1 VSGQACFD
9 DTHIYVCILRADP
22 SSAKSIHD
30 EEHQG
35 PPQTPQPESQVT
47 PDLISDHISRLA
59 QIRSAVE
66 ALPPLQPP
74 SKRRR
79 LGLAPHL
86 YEGVAELHSI
96 PGVPIGFQAL
106 AQLNLTSS
114 IPSVPLGVQ
123 AVADL
128 RARANALDPLLHQHP
143 QRQPPPTERQLRPV
157 CLFSFC
163 LVFFFLGCQLSYSY
177 AMQRPPVHKPVSVSI
192 FLILLS

>member
-1 VSGQACFD
+1 VSGHGCFD
-9 DTHIYVCILRADP
+9 DLYIYIFILFYFILLRADP
-22 SSAKSIHD
+22 SSPDSNHD

-47 PDLISDHISRLA
+47 PDLISDHLSRLA

-66 ALPPLQPP
+66 ALPPLLPP

-79 LGLAPHL
+79 LGIAPHL
-86 YEGVAELHSI
+86 YEGVTELHSI

-128 RARANALDPLLHQHP
+128 RARANALEPLLHQPH
-143 QRQPPPTERQLRPV
+143 QRK
-157 CLFSFC
+157 
-163 LVFFFLGCQLSYSY
+163 G
-177 AMQRPPVHKPVSVSI
+177 ADKPVSLSI
-192 FLILLS
+192 YLLLSS